1 MTTTNVILYFLFGFL
16 GILYSF
22 YKVGIT
28 KSSILLILV
37 FSEGLFDYLDTDY
50 VPGLLNIYKI
60 GVVIYAF
67 TLIMPAK
74 ISFVKNKNDKLVNL
88 TFILFSLSYW
98 ISYIFNGGEILTIL
112 SQYLYK
118 YTFLWIS
125 YHYLKDITYNIP
137 KREYLK
143 KLLVVILTVQI
154 VIAFFK
160 IFLMGFSIEGLV
172 GTMSYGGGGPAVVI
186 PIVGLIFYWL
196 IKKGRLKK
204 MDWVFLL
211 LLLLICIASG
221 KRQPIIIFPTIL
233 LALFIFVSKT
243 IRLYNLLKYSVIAF
257 TVFYF
262 GVRLTATITPEDKI
276 WGTFDVAYIYNYVKD
291 YYFGETIKQG
301 SIFDDN
307 YRTSERGDA
316 LILYFKPER
325 LKLYNTKELLFGKGV
340 YDVAINKYGLFTAG
354 SKLSGYGIQH
364 DGLVGEGVS
373 LLYTIGYTGFIFL
386 ILNVASIIFSIK
398 NKRIGW
404 IMFLY
409 FIWDLL
415 FYYNQMLF
423 LNASG
428 IIVLYIIFYGNFLE
442 NQKMKNLM
450 KYLQTTNNN
459 RATGRVI

>member
-1 MTTTNVILYFLFGFL
+1 
-16 GILYSF
+16 
-22 YKVGIT
+22 
-28 KSSILLILV
+28 
-37 FSEGLFDYLDTDY
+37 
-50 VPGLLNIYKI
+50 
-60 GVVIYAF
+60 
-67 TLIMPAK
+67 
-74 ISFVKNKNDKLVNL
+74 
-88 TFILFSLSYW
+88 
-98 ISYIFNGGEILTIL
+98 
-112 SQYLYK
+112 
-118 YTFLWIS
+118 
-125 YHYLKDITYNIP
+125 
-137 KREYLK
+137 
-143 KLLVVILTVQI
+143 
-154 VIAFFK
+154 
-160 IFLMGFSIEGLV
+160 
-172 GTMSYGGGGPAVVI
+172 
-186 PIVGLIFYWL
+186 
-196 IKKGRLKK
+196 
-204 MDWVFLL
+204 
-211 LLLLICIASG
+211 
-221 KRQPIIIFPTIL
+221 
-233 LALFIFVSKT
+233 
-243 IRLYNLLKYSVIAF
+243 
-257 TVFYF
+257 
-262 GVRLTATITPEDKI
+262 
-276 WGTFDVAYIYNYVKD
+276 
-291 YYFGETIKQG
+291 
-301 SIFDDN
+301 
-307 YRTSERGDA
+307 RTSERGDA